1 MSLLVKSGRILR
13 LNNREKVMSKP
24 IEQRIG
30 NIALVVENYDDAI
43 AFYTK
48 KLQFELVEDTDLG
61 GGKRWVQISPP
72 NSTGTNLLLAQA
84 SNDEQLKSVGNQ
96 AGGRVFLFLQTN
108 DFWRD
113 YEFMKAQG
121 VKFTE
126 DPRSEEYGTV
136 VVFKDLYGTKWDLLQ
151 LNRK

>member
-1 MSLLVKSGRILR
+1 MTKAI
-13 LNNREKVMSKP
+13 K
-24 IEQRIG
+24 QRIS

-43 AFYTK
+43 EFYTQ
-48 KLQFELVEDTDLG
+48 KLNFELVENTDLG

-72 NSTGTNLLLAQA
+72 NAEGTNILLAKA
-84 SNDEQLKSVGNQ
+84 SNEQQQQSIGNQ

-113 YEFMKAQG
+113 YEYMKSQG
-121 VKFTE
+121 VEFTE
-126 DPRSEEYGTV
+126 QPRIEEYGTV

-151 LNRK
+151 LNDATW

>member
-96 AGGRVFLFLQTN
+96 AGGVCSYF
-108 DFWRD
+108 
-113 YEFMKAQG
+113 
-121 VKFTE
+121 
-126 DPRSEEYGTV
+126 
-136 VVFKDLYGTKWDLLQ
+136 FKRMIFGETMSL
-151 LNRK
+151 

>member
-1 MSLLVKSGRILR
+1 MTKAI
-13 LNNREKVMSKP
+13 K
-24 IEQRIG
+24 QRIS

-43 AFYTK
+43 EFYTEN
-48 KLQFELVEDTDLG
+48 LNFELIENTDLG

-72 NSTGTNLLLAQA
+72 NAEGTNILLAKA
-84 SNDEQLKSVGNQ
+84 SNDQQQQSIGNQ

-113 YEFMKAQG
+113 YEYMKSQG
-121 VKFTE
+121 VEFTE
-126 DPRSEEYGTV
+126 QPRVEEYGTV

-151 LNRK
+151 LNDATW

>member
-1 MSLLVKSGRILR
+1 M
-13 LNNREKVMSKP
+13 NKP
-24 IEQRIG
+24 IEQHIG
-30 NIALVVENYDDAI
+30 NIALVVKNYDDAI
-43 AFYTK
+43 EFYTK
-48 KLQFELVEDTDLG
+48 KLQFELIEDTDLG

-84 SNDEQLKSVGNQ
+84 SSEEQLQSVGNQ

-113 YEFMKAQG
+113 FEFMKAKG
-121 VKFTE
+121 VEFIE
-126 DPRSEEYGTV
+126 EPRIEEYGTV

-151 LNRK
+151 LNHTK

>member
-1 MSLLVKSGRILR
+1 
-13 LNNREKVMSKP
+13 MSKP

-43 AFYTK
+43 EFYTR
-48 KLQFELVEDTDLG
+48 KLRFVLIEDTDLG
-61 GGKRWVQISPP
+61 GGKRWVQLSPP

-84 SNDEQLKSVGNQ
+84 SNDEQKKSVGNQ

-113 YEFMKAQG
+113 YEFMKEQG
-121 VKFTE
+121 VEFTE
-126 DPRSEEYGTV
+126 TPRIEEYGIV

-151 LNRK
+151 LTKATK